1 MAQIKKK
8 FIGANQVDETKI
20 RLSNDS
26 PLKARNAADSADVN
40 IVKVNASDKVEMS
53 SFFETPVAAP
63 TTDYQ
68 VANKKYVDD
77 SVSGATPTAADVS
90 YDPTAS
96 GLTATNVQ
104 DAIDEVEGRVD
115 SAESAITDAQGD
127 IADLVSLSGVAAN
140 STTLGTFTG
149 TTIPDSQTIKQALQA
164 LETSVETKAASSV
177 VSEIDQNVDDLI
189 SLSGV
194 AENSANLGTF
204 TGSTIPDSQTVKQ
217 ALQALET
224 ATELRALDSAVIKKD
239 GSVAFTADQS
249 MGGFKLTNVATP
261 TLATD
266 AAPKG
271 YVDAVAQGLKP
282 KTAVR
287 AATLVA
293 GTLATS
299 FEDGDTIDGVVLAED
314 DRILIKDQA
323 APEEN
328 GIYIVQ
334 ASGAPVRAP
343 DFDSLSPIDEINGA
357 YTFIQE
363 GSQAGQGWAQ
373 QGAVAVLDTDPV
385 VFVYFSDATSS
396 VGGDM
401 ITKTGNTFSVDLAS
415 DAGLESSNPGNVAG
429 QLRVKLDGGSLA
441 RSSSGLKVA
450 SGGITETEINAS
462 AISTTGALD
471 GGSGTKLSVKVDAA
485 TIKKNGSNLLEGL
498 KHREQKIT
506 LSGTD
511 ITNQYV
517 DLAVAIHGVD
527 AANNSASLFAV
538 GGPMQEKAVDYTVS
552 LTGGAGGVTRIT
564 FAGDL
569 ATAGASELIAG
580 DKLVIAYDYLT

>member
-1 MAQIKKK
+1 
-8 FIGANQVDETKI
+8 
-20 RLSNDS
+20 
-26 PLKARNAADSADVN
+26 
-40 IVKVNASDKVEMS
+40 
-53 SFFETPVAAP
+53 
-63 TTDYQ
+63 
-68 VANKKYVDD
+68 
-77 SVSGATPTAADVS
+77 
-90 YDPTAS
+90 
-96 GLTATNVQ
+96 
-104 DAIDEVEGRVD
+104 
-115 SAESAITDAQGD
+115 
-127 IADLVSLSGVAAN
+127 
-140 STTLGTFTG
+140 
-149 TTIPDSQTIKQALQA
+149 
-164 LETSVETKAASSV
+164 
-177 VSEIDQNVDDLI
+177 
-189 SLSGV
+189 
-194 AENSANLGTF
+194 
-204 TGSTIPDSQTVKQ
+204 
-217 ALQALET
+217 
-224 ATELRALDSAVIKKD
+224 
-239 GSVAFTADQS
+239 